1 MMRTPLVFLT
11 AAVLVPTLAATQQ
24 VRLGSSIGKKA
35 PRAGASEE
43 RIDFEGFPAG
53 KVLTQLTTDAGSGP
67 VTVRGFNPFLG
78 GANAALVFDTGFP
91 TGGDFDLGT
100 PNIAFGGPGIGVG
113 GQQGPFRNDR
123 ARGKVL
129 IVAENLVDW
138 DLDGLVNSP
147 DDLNAAA
154 TTEGTLRLEF
164 AALGPV
170 TILGLTVLDVEASEL
185 PPYVTFLDTNGNVLS
200 ERFLPATGDNG
211 VVDFDLGGVAGVGAM
226 VVHMRGSGAID
237 DLRLRREGTGTI
249 DLYPDLSPIDLTP
262 AGDTAVLFDF
272 FSTEGDVYF
281 LAPETGTLT
290 FKTTVGSP
298 LRAFPTGISAT
309 KRVSAIHGDPNEAGL
324 WTEAGGWLDLG
335 NVYPAGCGGDQGGAW
350 DIQAD
355 GRAAVGLLWNGCFAE
370 AFHWSAGGG
379 LMALDLLGEPFFGS
393 TNPPVNRATKISD
406 DGTRIGGFA
415 QREFVDRWPALWRPD
430 GSGFLLPEGEFTPDS
445 PGEVLSVNADGSMAA
460 GIWNLE
466 GFYWTEAEGVVRLG
480 TIPGGQTY
488 PNAIAA
494 GCRLI
499 FGKNQAGFFDPP
511 TAFVWTRNNGL
522 RSLTDIAIAHGAV
535 LPPGVVLDNVLAAS
549 ADGTVVLG
557 TALDPFF
564 RIYTFVLRMPVSA
577 YGL

>member
-1 MMRTPLVFLT
+1 MIRTSLLVSVCLALAPALS
-11 AAVLVPTLAATQQ
+11 AAQK
-24 VRLGSSIGKKA
+24 VRLGTALGKQVPGA
-35 PRAGASEE
+35 RADVEL
-43 RIDFEGFPAG
+43 IDFEGFPAG
-53 KVLTQLTTDAGSGP
+53 TVLAQIQTDAGSGP
-67 VTVRGFNPFLG
+67 VLVRGSNPFLG
-78 GANAALVFDTGFP
+78 SANAALLFDSAFP
-91 TGGDFDLGT
+91 TGGDWDLGA
-100 PNIAFGGPGIGVG
+100 PNLAFGGPGIGAG
-113 GQQGPFRNDR
+113 GRSGPFQNDR

-138 DLDGLVNSP
+138 DGDGLVNSP

-170 TILGLTVLDVEASEL
+170 TILGLTVFDVEASEF
-185 PPYVTFLDTNGNVLS
+185 PPYVTFLDAGGNVLA

-211 VVDFDLGGVAGVGAM
+211 VVDFDLGGVAGVDAL

-237 DLRLRREGTGTI
+237 DLRLRREGTGT
-249 DLYPDLSPIDLTP
+249 LALFRDLSPVDLTP
-262 AGDTAVLFDF
+262 AGETGVLFDF
-272 FSTEGDVYF
+272 FSTDGDVYF
-281 LAPETGTLT
+281 LDTATNVLTL
-290 FKTTVGSP
+290 KATVGSP
-298 LRAFPTGISAT
+298 QRAFPTGVSAT

-335 NVYPAGCGGDQGGAW
+335 NLYPAGCGGDQGGAW

-370 AFHWSAGGG
+370 AFHWTASGG
-379 LMALDLLGEPFFGS
+379 LTALELLGEPFVGS

-415 QREFVDRWPALWRPD
+415 QREFVDRWPALWLAD
-430 GSGFLLPEGEFTPDS
+430 GSGFLLPEGEFTIDS
-445 PGEVLSVNADGSMAA
+445 PGEVLSISADGAMVA

-466 GFYWTEAEGVVRLG
+466 GFYWTETEGVVRLG
-480 TIPGGQTY
+480 TVPGGQTR

-494 GCRLI
+494 GGRLI
-499 FGKNQAGFFDPP
+499 FGQNQSGFFDPAL
-511 TAFVWTRNNGL
+511 AFVWTRNNGM
-522 RSLTDIAIAHGAV
+522 RSLTDIALAHGAT
-535 LPPGVVLDNVLAAS
+535 LPPGTVLDNVLAAS

-564 RIYTFVLRMPVSA
+564 RFYTFVLRMPISA